1 MALSDILTPSF
12 AFSLAIC
19 LLLTGLLGVFFTQK
33 FAEQNHKMSSMLE
46 LVSTLANEMNMMRA
60 HLSRQVN
67 FTGGANVSDGPSSS
81 NSPIHNSI
89 PGFTVL
95 DENLNNMM
103 FNCTTDADDDIKLI
117 SVSDDADYDD
127 DDSDADS
134 NDNSDDD
141 SSSSDSSDND
151 NASIDSE
158 DSADIDIDE
167 VDINDIDINVK
178 NNKINIQDQVYTTN
192 ENISIND
199 ENDDENDIKIL
210 NFDEFCI
217 EEDGIENTKN
227 IDVVLDY
234 KKASLNKLRSIV
246 LDKGLVSDASK
257 LKKPDLLKMLEK
269 II

>member
-67 FTGGANVSDGPSSS
+67 FTGGA
-81 NSPIHNSI
+81 NSI

-246 LDKGLVSDASK
+246 VDKGLVSDASK